1 MRSIFSFKN
10 AYKSGRITLATYKI
24 LISNKIRDYIY
35 KGYLYDGFDEILGD
49 TIYCAAEECG
59 STEEEVQ
66 MIKDSFCNFSIYG
79 ILTII
84 DEDEEEYSLKF

>member
-1 MRSIFSFKN
+1 MELTKEKKLDVIN
-10 AYKSGRITLATYKI
+10 
-24 LISNKIRDYIY
+24 NIRNSIY
-35 KGYLYDGFDEILGD
+35 KGYLQNDFYESICVAL
-49 TIYCAAEECG
+49 YCAADECG

-84 DEDEEEYSLKF
+84 DENEEEYRLAI

>member
-1 MRSIFSFKN
+1 MELTKEKKLEVIEN
-10 AYKSGRITLATYKI
+10 
-24 LISNKIRDYIY
+24 IRDCIY
-35 KGYLYDGFDEILGD
+35 KGYLQNGFYESIGEAL
-49 TIYCAAEECG
+49 YYAAEECG

-66 MIKDSFCNFSIYG
+66 MIKDSICDFSING

>member
-1 MRSIFSFKN
+1 MELTKEKKLEVIN
-10 AYKSGRITLATYKI
+10 
-24 LISNKIRDYIY
+24 NIRDSIY
-35 KGYLYDGFDEILGD
+35 KGYLQYDFYEALGEA
-49 TIYCAAEECG
+49 IYCAADECG

-66 MIKDSFCNFSIYG
+66 MIRDSFDIASING

>member
-1 MRSIFSFKN
+1 MELTKEKKLEVIN
-10 AYKSGRITLATYKI
+10 
-24 LISNKIRDYIY
+24 NIRDYIY
-35 KGYLYDGFDEILGD
+35 KGYLYIGFDEAIGEAFNYVAD
-49 TIYCAAEECG
+49 ECG

-84 DEDEEEYSLKF
+84 DENEEEYRLAI

>member
-1 MRSIFSFKN
+1 MELTKEKKLEVIN
-10 AYKSGRITLATYKI
+10 
-24 LISNKIRDYIY
+24 NIRDYIH
-35 KGYLYDGFDEILGD
+35 KGYLHNGFDEAIGEAL
-49 TIYCAAEECG
+49 YCAADECG

-66 MIKDSFCNFSIYG
+66 MIKDSFGIASING

>member
-1 MRSIFSFKN
+1 MELTKEKKLEVIN
-10 AYKSGRITLATYKI
+10 
-24 LISNKIRDYIY
+24 NIRDSIY
-35 KGYLYDGFDEILGD
+35 KGYLQNDFYEAIDEA
-49 TIYCAAEECG
+49 IYYAADECG

-66 MIKDSFCNFSIYG
+66 MIKDSFCNISING